1 MAGVDKAGSVNNL
14 SSVDTANSLIG
25 ENVTNGGK
33 LKFIR
38 ETVEVAAAD
47 DDGSVYRVARIPANA
62 VLKEVTIACDAITG
76 GTDYD
81 LGFYDVPE
89 TNSGAVIDKDALMD
103 GQTLASASR
112 VIDGLQTVA
121 IENLHKKVWELASIS
136 EATTKYV
143 DIALT
148 GNTVGTAAG
157 TITVTVVY
165 TLD

>member
-1 MAGVDKAGSVNNL
+1 MAVVDKAGSVNNL

-38 ETVEVAAAD
+38 ETIEVAAAD
-47 DDGSVYRVARIPANA
+47 DNGSVYRVARIPANA
-62 VLKEVTIACDAITG
+62 VLKEITIACDAITG

-121 IENLHKKVWELASIS
+121 IENLHKKAWELASIS
-136 EATTKYV
+136 AATTKYV

-148 GNTVGTAAG
+148 GNAVGTAAG

>member
-1 MAGVDKAGSVNNL
+1 MAVVDKAGSVNNL
-14 SSVDTANSLIG
+14 SSVDATNALEA

-33 LKFIR
+33 LRFVR

-47 DDGSVYRVARIPANA
+47 DDGSKYRVARIPSNV
-62 VLKEVTIACDAITG
+62 VLNSITIACDAITG

-81 LGFYDVPE
+81 LGFYDIPE
-89 TNSGAVIDKDALMD
+89 KNSGAVIDADALMD

-112 VIDGLQTVA
+112 VLDGLQTVA
-121 IENLHKKVWELASIS
+121 IENLHKKAWELAGLS
-136 EATTKYV
+136 ANPNKLV
-143 DIALT
+143 DLVLT

-165 TLD
+165 SID